1 MAGIGFELRKLLR
14 RESYVGLIQAYGFAG
29 IISAG
34 PWVLSIVGVM
44 LIGVLSLGAMDPPR
58 QVAQFLVSVTYLMAA
73 SLILTGALQ
82 LMFTRFVADRLF
94 EKRHDVILPNL
105 MGALTLTTI
114 VSGLLGSAVLVL
126 LFDQSLMYRLLMLAS
141 FVTLCNIWI
150 TVIFLASMKDYLRI
164 LGIFFIGYAVTVA
177 GALLLRPFGLEGLL
191 MGFLWGHATLFFL
204 MLALLLRHYPG
215 DRLIAFDFLQRRQVF
230 YSLAATGFFYNLGL
244 WADKFV
250 FWFNPLTSEPII
262 GPLRASII
270 YDLPIFLAYLSIV
283 PGMAVFLVRMETDF
297 SEQYDAF
304 YKAVREGDT
313 LAHIEGV
320 KNNMIY
326 TVRQGIYEIFKVQGL
341 TVALLFLSGPLILEA
356 IGISPLYIHLFYVDV
371 AAVGMQVVLLG
382 ILNVFFY
389 LDKRGVVLGLS
400 LFFAATNII
409 ATLVTQ
415 YLGPSFYGYGF
426 AIAVSLTALLGL
438 AILSRKLDRLEY
450 ETFMLQR

>member
-14 RESYVGLIQAYGFAG
+14 RESYAGLIQAYGFAG

-44 LIGVLSLGAMDPPR
+44 LIGVMSLGAMDPPR

-73 SLILTGALQ
+73 SLILTGVLQ

-105 MGALTLTTI
+105 MGALMLTT
-114 VSGLLGSAVLVL
+114 VASGLLGSAVLAL

-150 TVIFLASMKDYLRI
+150 TVIFLSSMKDYLRI
-164 LGIFFIGYAVTVA
+164 LGIFFIGYAVTVT

-215 DRLIAFDFLQRRQVF
+215 ERLIAFDFLQRRQVF

-250 FWFNPLTSEPII
+250 FWFNPLTSEQII
-262 GPLRASII
+262 GPLRASVI

-320 KNNMIY
+320 KNNMVY

-341 TVALLFLSGPLILEA
+341 TVALLFLSGPLILKS

-389 LDKRGVVLGLS
+389 LDKRRVVLALS
-400 LFFAATNII
+400 LFFAAANIT

-438 AILSRKLDRLEY
+438 ATLSHKLDRLEY

>member
-14 RESYVGLIQAYGFAG
+14 RESYTGLIQAYGFAG

-44 LIGVLSLGAMDPPR
+44 LIGVMSLGAMDPPR
-58 QVAQFLVSVTYLMAA
+58 QVTQFLVSVTYLMAA
-73 SLILTGALQ
+73 SLILTGVLQ

-105 MGALTLTTI
+105 MGALTLTT
-114 VSGLLGSAVLVL
+114 VASGLLGSAVLAL

-150 TVIFLASMKDYLRI
+150 TVIFLSSMKDYLRI
-164 LGIFFIGYAVTVA
+164 LGIFFIGYAVTVT

-215 DRLIAFDFLQRRQVF
+215 ERLVAFDFLQRRQVF

-250 FWFNPLTSEPII
+250 FWFNPLTSEPVV

-320 KNNMIY
+320 KNNMVY

-389 LDKRGVVLGLS
+389 LDKRHVVLALS
-400 LFFAATNII
+400 LFFAATNIT
-409 ATLVTQ
+409 ATLITQ
-415 YLGPSFYGYGF
+415 HLGPSFYGYGF

-438 AILSRKLDRLEY
+438 ATLSHKLDRLEY